1 MTQAMQGGIQE
12 RKKSFSSFTY
22 KEAVQQLGIVEL
34 SRWVMEA
41 EPVPISDFFRQ
52 RLDRLQRFDLES
64 LEVSKTLLIDAICEE
79 GLEGVDARGDRLH
92 HRLKVWKGAYLE
104 GEKTCGNADYL
115 IAQRRA
121 YLEAPFV
128 CVIEAKKDDFEQG
141 TAQCLVE
148 MQACQ
153 WMNRQLGQ
161 ALTVYGIVTNG
172 EGWKF
177 YRLGIDGA
185 VAETLLYGIGEMI
198 WMRRPVGRDERGDR
212 LCRLWG
218 GGLPCNRPPIC

>member
-1 MTQAMQGGIQE
+1 MIQVAQE

-22 KEAVQQLGIVEL
+22 KEAFKQLAIAEL
-34 SRWVMEA
+34 LRWSIEA

-52 RLDRLQRFDLES
+52 RLERLQRFDLES

-79 GLEGVDARGDRLH
+79 GLEGFDSRGERLH
-92 HRLKVWKGAYLE
+92 QRLKVWKGAYLE

-115 IAQRRA
+115 IAERRG
-121 YLEAPFV
+121 YLETPYV
-128 CVIEAKKDDFEQG
+128 CAIEAKKDDFEQG

-153 WMNRQLGQ
+153 WMNRQAGR
-161 ALTVYGIVTNG
+161 AVTIYGIVTNG

-177 YRLGIDGA
+177 YRLDPGGA
-185 VAETLLYGIGEMI
+185 VWESLLHGIGEMSI
-198 WMRRPVGRDERGDR
+198 LLGLLRSFFG
-212 LCRLWG
+212 LCAQNLDAVKEVA
-218 GGLPCNRPPIC
+218 

>member
-1 MTQAMQGGIQE
+1 MTQAIQE

-22 KEAVQQLGIVEL
+22 KEAFKQVGVSQLQ
-34 SRWVMEA
+34 RWSLAA

-52 RLDRLQRFDLES
+52 RLERLQRFDLES

-79 GLEGVDARGDRLH
+79 GLEGFE
-92 HRLKVWKGAYLE
+92 RLKVWKGAYLE

-115 IAQRRA
+115 IAERRG

-153 WMNRQLGQ
+153 WVNQQLGRE
-161 ALTVYGIVTNG
+161 TTIYGIVTNG

-177 YRLGIDGA
+177 YQLGAGA
-185 VAETLLYGIGEMI
+185 VWESLLYGIGEMSI
-198 WMRRPVGRDERGDR
+198 LLGLLRSLFE
-212 LCRLWG
+212 LCEQNL
-218 GGLPCNRPPIC
+218 NY

>member
-1 MTQAMQGGIQE
+1 MIPMTQAVQE
-12 RKKSFSSFTY
+12 RKKSFSSFSY
-22 KEAVQQLGIVEL
+22 KEAFKQLGIVGL
-34 SRWVMEA
+34 QRWSITA

-52 RLDRLQRFDLES
+52 RLERLQRFDLES

-79 GLEGVDARGDRLH
+79 GLEGFDRL
-92 HRLKVWKGAYLE
+92 RVWKGAYLE

-115 IAQRRA
+115 IAERQA
-121 YLEAPFV
+121 YLEGPFV

-153 WMNRQLGQ
+153 WSNRQFGRELPI
-161 ALTVYGIVTNG
+161 YGIVTNG

-177 YRLGIDGA
+177 YQLTIEG
-185 VAETLLYGIGEMI
+185 VVSETLLDGIGEMSI
-198 WMRRPVGRDERGDR
+198 LLGRLRSFFG
-212 LCRLWG
+212 LCAQNLE
-218 GGLPCNRPPIC
+218 

>member
-1 MTQAMQGGIQE
+1 MTQATQE

-22 KEAVQQLGIVEL
+22 KEAFQQLGITEL
-34 SRWVMEA
+34 SRWNLVA
-41 EPVPISDFFRQ
+41 EPVPMSDFFQQ

-79 GLEGVDARGDRLH
+79 GLEGFD
-92 HRLKVWKGAYLE
+92 RLKVWKGAYLE

-115 IAQRRA
+115 IAERRA

-161 ALTVYGIVTNG
+161 DLTIYGIVTNG

-177 YRLGIDGA
+177 YRLAIDGA
-185 VAETLLYGIGEMI
+185 GAETLLHGIGEMPI
-198 WMRRPVGRDERGDR
+198 
-212 LCRLWG
+212 LL
-218 GGLPCNRPPIC
+218 GLLRTFFGFCAQNLPFCL

>member
-1 MTQAMQGGIQE
+1 MTLAAQE

-22 KEAVQQLGIVEL
+22 REAFKHLGVSEL
-34 SRWVMEA
+34 KRWSIDA
-41 EPVPISDFFRQ
+41 EPVPISDFFQQ
-52 RLDRLQRFDLES
+52 RLQRLQRFDLES

-79 GLEGVDARGDRLH
+79 GLEGFDRL
-92 HRLKVWKGAYLE
+92 RVWKGPYLE

-121 YLEAPFV
+121 YLEGPFV
-128 CVIEAKKDDFEQG
+128 CVIEAKKDNFEQG

-153 WMNRQLGQ
+153 WSNQELGRSMPI
-161 ALTVYGIVTNG
+161 YGIVTNG

-177 YRLGIDGA
+177 YRLEGNGG
-185 VAETLLYGIGEMI
+185 VSETLLYGIAEMSI
-198 WMRRPVGRDERGDR
+198 LLGLLRSFFG
-212 LCRLWG
+212 LCEQNLE
-218 GGLPCNRPPIC
+218 